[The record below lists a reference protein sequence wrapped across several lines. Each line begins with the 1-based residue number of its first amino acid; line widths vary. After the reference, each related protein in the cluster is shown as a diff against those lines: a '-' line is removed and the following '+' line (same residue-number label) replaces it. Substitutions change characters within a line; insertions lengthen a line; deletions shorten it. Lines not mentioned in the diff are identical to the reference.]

1 MQKYIFVKG
10 AKENNLKNID
20 VRIPK
25 DKLVVLT
32 GISGSGK
39 TTLAFDT
46 IYAEGQRRYVESLSS
61 YARQFLGLMNK
72 PDVEYIEGL
81 SPSISIN
88 QKTTSHNP
96 RSTVGTITEIYD
108 YLRLLYAR
116 IGIPH
121 CHICGREISSQS
133 IDQIIDSILLF
144 PEGTK
149 IMVNAPIVK
158 AKKGEFQKLF
168 DSLTKQGYTRVI
180 ADSIQYDLNEDK
192 IKLDKNKR
200 HDITLIVDRLIIREG
215 IRKRLTESVETALNE
230 ADGIVLINKD
240 LSEDILFSTKLACP
254 DCSISIDDLTPAM
267 FSFNSPLGACE
278 KCTGLGV
285 LLKAD
290 SDLIIPDRNISVLD
304 GAFVVAGMSFEKGS
318 MMYSIYKMLSKKFN
332 FDMECSF
339 NDLPLEVQN
348 ILLYGTDGNPLY
360 VEYETKTRA
369 FSANEPFEGIL
380 RMVER
385 RYKET
390 AHSYM
395 RAYYEGFMSDSAC
408 PECNGKRLK
417 PEILAVTVSGIN
429 INEVTQ
435 LSVNEC
441 IKFFDNLKL
450 TEMQQNIAEI
460 LLKEIKVRLKFLA
473 DVGLDYLTL
482 SRNASTLSGGEAQR
496 IRLATQ
502 IGSKLT
508 GVIYILDE
516 PSIGLHQMDNIKLLN
531 ALKEMRD
538 LGNTLIVVEHD
549 IETITEAD
557 YVIDIGPGAGIHGGE
572 IVGEGSVQDL
582 INSERSITGKYLS
595 GELEIKRPEKYR
607 PASDKFIEI
616 YGARQNNLKNI
627 DVKIPLGIFVCVTG
641 VSGSGKSSL
650 INEILYK
657 ELAFVLNGKKIKAG
671 EHDRIEG
678 MNYLDKVIN
687 IDQSPIGRTPR
698 SNPATY
704 VGVFNDIREIFAMTK
719 ESKARGYKKGRFSFN
734 VKGGRCESC
743 SGDGVKK
750 IEMHF
755 LPDVF
760 VTCEV
765 CKGKRY
771 NRETLEVKY
780 DGKNISDVLDMTI
793 EEAYDFFKNIPQIE
807 SKLRVLMDV
816 GLGYIRVGQS
826 STTLSGGEAQ
836 RVKLAYELSKRSTG
850 KTMYMLDEPT
860 TGLHIHDVKN
870 LLKIIDRLIASGN
883 SVIIIEHNLDVIK
896 CADYIIDLG
905 PGGGDMGGNIIAEGT
920 VDEIM
925 NNKNSYTGIYLK
937 KYLGL

>member
-369 FSANEPFEGIL
+369 FSANEP
-380 RMVER
+380 
-385 RYKET
+385 
-390 AHSYM
+390 
-395 RAYYEGFMSDSAC
+395 
-408 PECNGKRLK
+408 LK
-417 PEILAVTVSGIN
+417 
-429 INEVTQ
+429 
-435 LSVNEC
+435 
-441 IKFFDNLKL
+441 
-450 TEMQQNIAEI
+450 
-460 LLKEIKVRLKFLA
+460 
-473 DVGLDYLTL
+473 
-482 SRNASTLSGGEAQR
+482 
-496 IRLATQ
+496 
-502 IGSKLT
+502 
-508 GVIYILDE
+508 
-516 PSIGLHQMDNIKLLN
+516 
-531 ALKEMRD
+531 
-538 LGNTLIVVEHD
+538 
-549 IETITEAD
+549 
-557 YVIDIGPGAGIHGGE
+557 
-572 IVGEGSVQDL
+572 
-582 INSERSITGKYLS
+582 
-595 GELEIKRPEKYR
+595 
-607 PASDKFIEI
+607 
-616 YGARQNNLKNI
+616 
-627 DVKIPLGIFVCVTG
+627 
-641 VSGSGKSSL
+641 
-650 INEILYK
+650 
-657 ELAFVLNGKKIKAG
+657 
-671 EHDRIEG
+671 
-678 MNYLDKVIN
+678 
-687 IDQSPIGRTPR
+687 
-698 SNPATY
+698 
-704 VGVFNDIREIFAMTK
+704 VF
-719 ESKARGYKKGRFSFN
+719 
-734 VKGGRCESC
+734 
-743 SGDGVKK
+743 
-750 IEMHF
+750 
-755 LPDVF
+755 
-760 VTCEV
+760 
-765 CKGKRY
+765 
-771 NRETLEVKY
+771 
-780 DGKNISDVLDMTI
+780 
-793 EEAYDFFKNIPQIE
+793 
-807 SKLRVLMDV
+807 
-816 GLGYIRVGQS
+816 
-826 STTLSGGEAQ
+826 
-836 RVKLAYELSKRSTG
+836 
-850 KTMYMLDEPT
+850 
-860 TGLHIHDVKN
+860 
-870 LLKIIDRLIASGN
+870 
-883 SVIIIEHNLDVIK
+883 
-896 CADYIIDLG
+896 
-905 PGGGDMGGNIIAEGT
+905 
-920 VDEIM
+920 
-925 NNKNSYTGIYLK
+925 
-937 KYLGL
+937 